1 MNRESPDAGDRTG
14 QPSQPTPSD
23 LLNHG
28 PDLGRDA
35 TAHKAWL
42 EWGGAV
48 GDVKLVRSML
58 TLRTS
63 KRKNEQI
70 IDGLL
75 AMTFHHF
82 RSQLGLIAQTKTDH
96 QNRIAGSFLRRH

>member
-28 PDLGRDA
+28 PGLGRDA
-35 TAHKAWL
+35 TAAKAWL

-48 GDVKLVRSML
+48 GGVRL
-58 TLRTS
+58 LRS
-63 KRKNEQI
+63 RLK
-70 IDGLL
+70 
-75 AMTFHHF
+75 
-82 RSQLGLIAQTKTDH
+82 
-96 QNRIAGSFLRRH
+96 